1 MLFLG
6 LGVYLDMAVGVCGC
20 DLHTSAFQVIE
31 HTRGSRAPRAR
42 FFTKQI
48 EPALSCSKRIGSL
61 NGTLLPTMRT
71 GHTVMQSG
79 SLAAEMLVLL
89 NAVQSSPPAQCL
101 SRHQSLSTALC
112 PLDNRVKVFVKQ
124 NNGASRR
131 KHASQNV
138 RAAETSCRGEQKRN
152 NRADCH

>member
-6 LGVYLDMAVGVCGC
+6 LGVYLDMPVGVCGC

-71 GHTVMQSG
+71 GHCDAVWLPCCGNAGAARCRSIFATSPVSLEAPKSFHGALPPGQPSQSVCEAKQWCFAPQTRK
-79 SLAAEMLVLL
+79 SKCACCR
-89 NAVQSSPPAQCL
+89 NKL
-101 SRHQSLSTALC
+101 SR
-112 PLDNRVKVFVKQ
+112 
-124 NNGASRR
+124 
-131 KHASQNV
+131 
-138 RAAETSCRGEQKRN
+138 
-152 NRADCH
+152 